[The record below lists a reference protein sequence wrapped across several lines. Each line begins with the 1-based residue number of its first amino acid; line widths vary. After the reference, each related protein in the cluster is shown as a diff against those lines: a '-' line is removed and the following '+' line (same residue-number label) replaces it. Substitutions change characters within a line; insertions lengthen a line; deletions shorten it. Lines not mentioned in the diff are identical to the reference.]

1 MIADLRTR
9 SGVRIAT
16 ATIKAERS
24 IISELRIV
32 TISVGIT
39 RKTFING
46 VSIPIGGTIF
56 APANAFPVECG

>member
-1 MIADLRTR
+1 
-9 SGVRIAT
+9 
-16 ATIKAERS
+16 
-24 IISELRIV
+24 V

-39 RKTFING
+39 KKTFING